1 MRGKKLDIFILK
13 SFILLLV
20 GTFFI
25 CLFILLMNIVWR
37 FVDDLVGKGFS
48 IDVLAKFFYYFS
60 LTLVPT
66 ALPLAVLLASLITFG
81 NFGERL
87 ELLAMKTAGISLLRI
102 MRPIV
107 ILCSILAVV
116 SFYFQNVTVPNTSK
130 KLYSLIL
137 SMQQKSPELEIPEG
151 VFYDQ
156 ISGFN
161 LYVKH
166 KDIKTGELYDVTIY
180 DLSKGFEDITVIV
193 ADSARLETTADKK
206 HLYLHLFSGEQFENM
221 KSQQM
226 NRSNNPY
233 RRESFREKHILIDF
247 NTDFNMVNDNLSGS
261 QAASKNMKE
270 IRHSIDSLSAL
281 QDSMGVGNLS
291 DYKVSAMTT
300 FRQTESDSMA
310 LASLKIHSIN
320 VDSVFSVSSRAQQLD
335 IVKTMQST
343 IVSQKSA
350 LNIRGI
356 NMFQG
361 DRNIRRHWI
370 EWMKKFSS
378 SLSIWIFLFI
388 GAPLGAIIRKGGLGV
403 PVIVSVLTFIL
414 YYVTSVSGEKMY
426 KEGEWSIVG
435 CWLSTLVLL
444 PLSVFFTVKANM
456 DSTVFQMDIYREFFR
471 HWFGGKV
478 HRNMTR
484 KDVVINDPDAERC
497 IDVLNDLNAKTRS
510 LVTVDCLVG
519 YPKYRALFFTGIS
532 NDDLESFNKELEDL
546 VEELGNSKDR
556 VVLDMLNNLPIIPI
570 YGVESPYKK
579 NWVNRILGIV
589 FPLGLL
595 FQFRAWLFG
604 RKILWQLEKTATVT
618 EAMSKYLME
627 RILRK

>member
-1 MRGKKLDIFILK
+1 MDIFILK
-13 SFILLLV
+13 SFILLMV
-20 GTFFI
+20 GAFFI

-37 FVDDLVGKGFS
+37 YVDELVGKGFS
-48 IDVLAKFFYYFS
+48 IDILGKFFYYFS
-60 LTLVPT
+60 LTLVPS

-102 MRPIV
+102 MRPLV
-107 ILCSILAVV
+107 ILCSFLAIV
-116 SFYFQNVTVPNTSK
+116 SFYFQNNAIPNVSK
-130 KLYSLIL
+130 KLNTLIV

-166 KDIKTGELYDVTIY
+166 KDIKTGELYNVTIY
-180 DLSKGFEDITVIV
+180 DLSNGFEDITVIV

-206 HLYLHLFSGEQFENM
+206 HLYLHLFSGEQFQNM

-226 NRSNNPY
+226 NRRNNPY
-233 RRESFREKHILIDF
+233 RRESFKEKHILIDF
-247 NTDFNMVNDNLSGS
+247 NTDFNMVDASVMGS
-261 QAASKNMKE
+261 TAASKN
-270 IRHSIDSLSAL
+270 IDQLIHSIDSLSAL
-281 QDSMGVGNLS
+281 QDSMGVGNLN
-291 DYKVSAMTT
+291 DYKASAMTT
-300 FRQTESDSMA
+300 FRLIESDSMA
-310 LASLKIHSIN
+310 LASLNIHSIN
-320 VDSVFSVSSRAQQLD
+320 VDSIFSVSSRAQQLD

-343 IVSQKSA
+343 IMSQRSA
-350 LNIRGI
+350 LSIRGI

-370 EWMKKFSS
+370 EWMKKFSF
-378 SLSIWIFLFI
+378 SLSIWIFFFI

-414 YYVTSVSGEKMY
+414 YYVTSVSGEKMFR
-426 KEGEWSIVG
+426 EGEWSIVG

-456 DSTVFQMDIYREFFR
+456 DSTVFQMDVYKEFFR
-471 HWFGGKV
+471 YWFGGRV
-478 HRNMTR
+478 HRHMFR

-497 IDVLNDLNAKTRS
+497 IDALNDLNAKTS
-510 LVTVDCLVG
+510 IIANSDCLVG
-519 YPKYRALFFTGIS
+519 YPGYRALFFTGI
-532 NDDLESFNKELEDL
+532 NKYEIESFNKELEDL

-556 VVLDMLNNLPIIPI
+556 VVLDMLNSLPIIPI

-579 NWVNRILGIV
+579 RGVNRFLGIV

-595 FQFRAWLFG
+595 FQFRAWLFS
-604 RKILWQLEKTATVT
+604 RKIRWQLEKTASVT

-627 RILRK
+627 KTLRK